1 MGLMLAAMSG
11 AIATGLGY
19 IAWYLALS
27 DLPAAQAATVQLS
40 MPALVA
46 LGGTVFLSEPLT
58 VRLVT
63 ASAMMLGGVALV
75 LARRVEGATARR

>member
-1 MGLMLAAMSG
+1 
-11 AIATGLGY
+11 
-19 IAWYLALS
+19 
-27 DLPAAQAATVQLS
+27 

-75 LARRVEGATARR
+75 LARRLEGATARR